1 MIKGGNMMSELM
13 VVKNRMDRKIIS
25 ISGKRQ
31 ITIPLKFFEQLNF
44 GTEVECFID
53 KNSLVIR
60 PIRENLGGE
69 FAEQI
74 LADLIKQGYSGEKLL
89 EKFRVINAK
98 VRPAVQTLIDSAEKV
113 AEGKGNYASYE
124 DVFGTE
130 EK

>member
-1 MIKGGNMMSELM
+1 MISELM
-13 VVKNRMDRKIIS
+13 VVKDKVDRKIIS

-31 ITIPLKFFEQLNF
+31 ITIPLKFFEQLNL
-44 GTEVECFID
+44 GAEVECFVD

-74 LADLIKQGYSGEKLL
+74 LADLIKQGYSGEQLL
-89 EKFRVINAK
+89 ENFKAINAK
-98 VRPAVQTLIDSAEKV
+98 VRPAVETIIEEAEKV
-113 AEGKGNYASYE
+113 AEGKGSYASYK
-124 DVFGTE
+124 DVFGME